1 MKRRGTL
8 PISKRHSNNVA
19 FAVRVEQEKEAK
31 DTNSNLG
38 SALAGMFKEHRKR
51 AVLLQL
57 FVFYF

>member
-31 DTNSNLG
+31 KNE
-38 SALAGMFKEHRKR
+38 F
-51 AVLLQL
+51 
-57 FVFYF
+57 